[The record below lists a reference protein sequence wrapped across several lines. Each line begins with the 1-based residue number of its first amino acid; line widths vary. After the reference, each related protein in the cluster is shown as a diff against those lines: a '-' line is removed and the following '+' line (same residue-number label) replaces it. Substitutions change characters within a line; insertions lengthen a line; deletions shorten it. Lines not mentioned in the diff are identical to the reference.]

1 MTETLEQKT
10 VLDKGRILE
19 VLETPRKMRYT
30 TGNQINLKE
39 YLDTDSTYH
48 TWSRACDAGH

>member
-39 YLDTDSTYH
+39 YLDTNSAYH